1 MTEQKKSAQG
11 ADKEI
16 KIRVRRAEP
25 KDCVNI
31 VKLLREGWN
40 EQTVEYAP
48 VDDLRG
54 YRWILDILEVGFI
67 AVADLSGRIVGVA
80 GCAPYQTPWSRTWML
95 EMEFLYLLPT
105 FRGDGVAKELIRAV
119 EKFAD
124 TVGHSLTFTIATGDR
139 PLVKDRMMKQ
149 ADWKYVGGNFLRPTS
164 GQGQQTD
171 NDE

>member
-1 MTEQKKSAQG
+1 MTDQKKSAQG
-11 ADKEI
+11 ADKEV
-16 KIRVRRAEP
+16 KIRVRKAEP

-31 VKLLREGWN
+31 VKLLKEGWN

-48 VDDLRG
+48 VEDLRG

-80 GCAPYQTPWSRTWML
+80 AAAPYQTPWSRQWML
-95 EMEFLYLLPT
+95 EMEFLYILPK
-105 FRGDGVAKELIRAV
+105 FRGDGVANELVRSV
-119 EKFAD
+119 EQFSNK
-124 TVGHSLTFTIATGDR
+124 VGLSTTFTIATGDR
-139 PLVKDRMMKQ
+139 PLVKDRMMRS
-149 ADWKYVGGNFLRPTS
+149 AGWNYVGGNFLRPAD

>member
-1 MTEQKKSAQG
+1 MTDTKKSAQG

-31 VKLLREGWN
+31 VKLLKEGWN

-48 VDDLRG
+48 VEDLRG

-80 GCAPYQTPWSRTWML
+80 GAAPYQTPWSQTWML
-95 EMEFLYLLPT
+95 EMEFLYILPS
-105 FRGDGVAKELIRAV
+105 FRKEGVHKGLIDAV
-119 EKFAD
+119 EGFAD
-124 TVGHSLTFTIATGDR
+124 HVNLTLTFTIATGER
-139 PLVKDRMMKQ
+139 PLIKDRMMKQ
-149 ADWKYVGGNFLRPTS
+149 AGWNYVGGNFLRPAD
-164 GQGQQTD
+164 GQGQQTN